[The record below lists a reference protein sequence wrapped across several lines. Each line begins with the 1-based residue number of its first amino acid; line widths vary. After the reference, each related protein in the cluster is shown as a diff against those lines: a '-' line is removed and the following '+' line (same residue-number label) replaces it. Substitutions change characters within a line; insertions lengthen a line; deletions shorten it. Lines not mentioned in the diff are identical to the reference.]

1 MRLPYPRRL
10 LVCHLL
16 RHMLCLLLAFVPL
29 LISKRN
35 VIMYR
40 YALVASIA
48 TLAASG
54 AAFAHEPGTVLLR
67 AGAAHV
73 SPTSDFSNDTQVSI
87 GATWMVAPHFGIEL
101 STWVQ
106 STHKYD
112 YDGVNVGGDKFAK
125 VTATPVTVSA
135 QYFFLDPKSKFQPY
149 VGLGLNYTFFDA
161 KLAGWAK
168 PNYDIKIDNAFGLAV
183 QVGADFGL
191 SDHLFLNASVSRLEI
206 NPYIKSSYARPGYSE
221 WKKGNR
227 DFDPW
232 VYFIGVGYKF

>member
-1 MRLPYPRRL
+1 
-10 LVCHLL
+10 
-16 RHMLCLLLAFVPL
+16 
-29 LISKRN
+29 
-35 VIMYR
+35 MYR

-54 AAFAHEPGTVLLR
+54 AAFAHDAGTVLLR
-67 AGAAHV
+67 AGVAQV
-73 SPTSDFSNDTQVSI
+73 SPASDFNSDKQVAI
-87 GATWMVAPHFGIEL
+87 GATWMVASHIGIEL

-112 YDGVNVGGDKFAK
+112 YDGSLGSGKFAK

-135 QYFFLDPKSKFQPY
+135 QYFFLDPKSKLQPY

-168 PNYDIKIDNAFGLAV
+168 SRYDVKIDNAFGLAM

-206 NPYIKSSYARPGYSE
+206 NPYIKSSYSNGTSRESR
-221 WKKGNR
+221 KGNQ

-232 VYFIGVGYKF
+232 VYFVGVGYKF